1 MARPAANEVDEL
13 ALSEAAEL
21 YLSLGRI
28 MRALRRAGD
37 AGSLSS
43 GAGSALATLAR
54 SGPQRLGD
62 LAAAERV
69 TPPTMSRIVASLERS
84 GHVMRTP
91 DPNDKRASELSA
103 TEQGRSLVNGLTSER
118 IQHLANV
125 LDRLDPEQ
133 RDAAAAGLNAL
144 EIALDD

>member
-1 MARPAANEVDEL
+1 MSQPAADDVDEL

-37 AGSLSS
+37 AGSLSP

-69 TPPTMSRIVASLERS
+69 TAPTMSRIVAALEQS
-84 GHVMRTP
+84 GLVARTP
-91 DPNDKRASELSA
+91 DPADKRASELSA
-103 TEQGRSLVNGLTSER
+103 TDRGRSLVNGLTSER
-118 IQHLANV
+118 IQHLATA
-125 LDRLDPEQ
+125 LDGMEPDKR
-133 RDAAAAGLNAL
+133 AAAAAAL
-144 EIALDD
+144 TAVELALDA

>member
-1 MARPAANEVDEL
+1 MTRPAAPGVDEL

-37 AGSLSS
+37 AGSLSP

-69 TPPTMSRIVASLERS
+69 TAPTMSRIVASLEQS
-84 GHVMRTP
+84 GHVARTP
-91 DPNDKRASELSA
+91 DPRDKRASELSA

-118 IQHLANV
+118 IQHLARV
-125 LDRLDPEQ
+125 LDRLEPGQ
-133 RDAAAAGLNAL
+133 RKAAGEALDAL
-144 EIALDD
+144 EAALAE

>member
-1 MARPAANEVDEL
+1 MTRPAAPGVDEL

-37 AGSLSS
+37 AGSLSP

-69 TPPTMSRIVASLERS
+69 TAPTMSRIVASLEQS
-84 GHVMRTP
+84 GHVKRTP
-91 DPNDKRASELSA
+91 DPTDKRASELSA
-103 TEQGRSLVNGLTSER
+103 TEQGRALVNGLTSER
-118 IQHLANV
+118 IQHLARV
-125 LDRLDPEQ
+125 LDRLEPGQ
-133 RDAAAAGLNAL
+133 RTAAAEALDAL
-144 EIALDD
+144 ETALAD

>member
-1 MARPAANEVDEL
+1 MTRSAETSVDEL

-37 AGSLSS
+37 AGSLSP

-69 TPPTMSRIVASLERS
+69 TAPTMSRIVASLEQS
-84 GHVMRTP
+84 GHVARTP
-91 DPNDKRASELSA
+91 DPTDKRASELSA
-103 TEQGRSLVNGLTSER
+103 TEQGRQLVNGLTSER
-118 IQHLANV
+118 IQHLARV
-125 LDRLDPEQ
+125 LDRLGPDQ
-133 RDAAAAGLNAL
+133 RKSAGEALDAL
-144 EIALDD
+144 ETALAE